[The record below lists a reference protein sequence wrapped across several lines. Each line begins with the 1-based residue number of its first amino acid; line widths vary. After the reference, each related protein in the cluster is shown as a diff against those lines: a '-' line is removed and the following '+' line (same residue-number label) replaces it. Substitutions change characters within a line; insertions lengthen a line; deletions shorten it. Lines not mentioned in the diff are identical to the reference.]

1 MLEAI
6 RNGLS
11 QSLAVKQAM
20 LDDESLHVALMAAA
34 ELCKTALKGGHKI
47 LLCGN
52 GGSAADCQHI
62 AAELVGRFE
71 KERAAL
77 AAIALTTD
85 TSALTAIGNDYG
97 YEQVF
102 GRQVNGLG
110 REGDVLIGF
119 STSGGSKN
127 VVKAFEV
134 AKRRSVK
141 CIAMTGV
148 KAGPLGEQADVW
160 VATPSTR
167 TANIQ
172 EGHITLGHLLCA
184 LIEAE

>member
-1 MLEAI
+1 MHDAI
-6 RNGLS
+6 LDGLR
-11 QSLAVKQAM
+11 QSLEHKQAM
-20 LDDESLHVALMAAA
+20 LDSTELHQQISDAAQ
-34 ELCKTALKGGHKI
+34 LCKDALSAGRKI

-71 KERAAL
+71 VERDAL

-102 GRQVNGLG
+102 SRQVAGLG
-110 REGDVLIGF
+110 QEGDVLIGF

-127 VVKAFEV
+127 VVAAFEIA
-134 AKRRSVK
+134 AKKGVK
-141 CIAMTGV
+141 CIAMTGA
-148 KAGPLGEQADVW
+148 KRGPLADMSDVW
-160 VATPSTR
+160 VACPSTR

-172 EGHITLGHLLCA
+172 EGHITIGHLICA
-184 LIEAE
+184 LIEA

>member
-1 MLEAI
+1 MQDAI
-6 RNGLS
+6 LQGLK
-11 QSLAVKQAM
+11 QSLEHKQAM
-20 LDDESLHVALMAAA
+20 LDSTELHQQIQEAGQ
-34 ELCKTALKGGHKI
+34 LCKTALAEGYKI

-71 KERAAL
+71 VERDAL

-97 YEQVF
+97 YDAVF
-102 GRQVNGLG
+102 SRQVAGLG
-110 REGDVLIGF
+110 NAGDVLIGF

-127 VVKAFEV
+127 VVQAFEV
-134 AKRRSVK
+134 AARKGVRT
-141 CIAMTGV
+141 IAMTGA
-148 KAGPLGEQADVW
+148 KQGPLADMADVW
-160 VATPSTR
+160 VACPSTR

-172 EGHITLGHLLCA
+172 EGHITIGHLICA
-184 LIEAE
+184 LIEA

>member
-1 MLEAI
+1 MHDAI
-6 RNGLS
+6 IAGLK
-11 QSLAVKQAM
+11 QSLDHKQAM
-20 LDDESLHVALMAAA
+20 LNDHGLHESIAAA
-34 ELCKTALKGGHKI
+34 AALCRDALANGGKL

-71 KERAAL
+71 IERDAL

-102 GRQVNGLG
+102 SRQVAGLG
-110 REGDVLIGF
+110 QPGDVLIGF

-134 AKRRSVK
+134 AAKRGVK
-141 CIAMTGV
+141 TIAMTGA
-148 KAGPLGEQADVW
+148 KAGPLTEMSDVW
-160 VATPSTR
+160 VACPSTR

-172 EGHITLGHLLCA
+172 EGHITIGHLLCA
-184 LIEAE
+184 LIES